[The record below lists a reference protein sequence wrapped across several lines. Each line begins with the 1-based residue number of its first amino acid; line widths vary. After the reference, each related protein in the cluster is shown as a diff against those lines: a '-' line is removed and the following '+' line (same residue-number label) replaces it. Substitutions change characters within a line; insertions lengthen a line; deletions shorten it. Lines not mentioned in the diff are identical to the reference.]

1 MARWPSRVMSP
12 RWRKRARPEGL
23 TFQMNRSRSEELFAR
38 ARQVIPG
45 GVNSPVRAFRA
56 VGGQPV
62 FIDHGAG
69 AHLYDVDGNQ
79 YIDYVGSW
87 GPLIFG
93 HAHPQVVAAVTAAA
107 QRGTSYGA
115 PTEAETRLAELVIE
129 AVPSIELVRF
139 VNSGTEATMS
149 ALRVARAYTGRQK
162 IIKFAGG
169 YHGHAD
175 MLLVSAGS
183 GALTLGT
190 PDSPGVPA
198 AATAQ
203 TLSLPYN
210 DLAAVRA
217 AFERDPED
225 IAAVIVE
232 PVAGNMG
239 CVPPVAGF
247 MHGLRDVTRQYGAV
261 LIFDEVMTGFRVAH
275 GGAQALYG
283 IDPDMTC
290 LGKIVGGGLPAAA
303 YGGKRAI
310 MELVSPAGPVYQAGT
325 LSGNPLAMAAG
336 ATQLELLKQPGVYER
351 LDALTTTLCDGVGA
365 AARDA
370 GVAVYQTRVGSMFT
384 TFFTVGPVTDET
396 TAKTS
401 DTQAFAT
408 FFASLLDQ
416 GVYIAPS
423 QFEAGFVSLAH
434 SDDDIARTVAAA
446 QVAMRQ
452 VAARTRKD

>member
-1 MARWPSRVMSP
+1 MDH
-12 RWRKRARPEGL
+12 
-23 TFQMNRSRSEELFAR
+23 SRSAELFAR

-69 AHLYDVDGNQ
+69 AYLYDVDGNQ

-87 GPLIFG
+87 GPLILG
-93 HAHPQVVAAVTAAA
+93 HAHPQVVEAVTAAA
-107 QRGTSYGA
+107 RRGTSYGA

-149 ALRVARAYTGRQK
+149 ALRVARAATGREK

-175 MLLVSAGS
+175 MLLVAAGS
-183 GALTLGT
+183 GALTLGA

-198 AATAQ
+198 GATAQ
-203 TLSLPYN
+203 TLVVAYN
-210 DLAAVRA
+210 DLAATRA
-217 AFERDPED
+217 AFERYPDE
-225 IAAVIVE
+225 IAAIIVE

-247 MHGLRDVTRQYGAV
+247 LQGLRDLTTQYGAI

-283 IDPDMTC
+283 VAPDMTC

-303 YGGKRAI
+303 YGGTRAI
-310 MELVSPAGPVYQAGT
+310 MSLVSPAGPVYQAGT

-351 LDALTTTLCDGVGA
+351 LDALTAALGEGVGA
-365 AARDA
+365 AARVA
-370 GVAVYQTRVGSMFT
+370 GVPIYQTRVGSMFT
-384 TFFTVGPVTDET
+384 TFFSAAPVVDEAS
-396 TAKTS
+396 AKRA
-401 DTQAFAT
+401 DTQAFAA
-408 FFASLLDQ
+408 FFGALLDE

-452 VAARTRKD
+452 VAAR

>member
-1 MARWPSRVMSP
+1 
-12 RWRKRARPEGL
+12 
-23 TFQMNRSRSEELFAR
+23 MNRSRSAEMFAR

-62 FIDHGAG
+62 FIQRGAG
-69 AHLYDVDGNQ
+69 AYLYDVDGNQ
-79 YIDYVGSW
+79 YVDYVGSW

-93 HAHPQVVAAVTAAA
+93 HAHPRVVEAITAAA
-107 QRGTSYGA
+107 QRGASYGA

-149 ALRVARAYTGRQK
+149 ALRVARAYTGREK

-175 MLLVSAGS
+175 MLLVAAGS
-183 GALTLGT
+183 GALTLGA

-198 AATAQ
+198 GATAQ
-203 TLSLPYN
+203 TLVVAYN
-210 DLAAVRA
+210 DLAATRA
-217 AFERDPED
+217 AFERYPDE
-225 IAAVIVE
+225 IAAIIVE

-239 CVPPVAGF
+239 CVPPAPGF
-247 MHGLRDVTRQYGAV
+247 LQGLRDLTAQYGAV

-275 GGAQALYG
+275 GGAQALYS
-283 IDPDMTC
+283 IQPDMTC

-303 YGGKRAI
+303 YGGRREI
-310 MELVSPAGPVYQAGT
+310 MSLVSPSGPVYQAGT

-336 ATQLELLKQPGVYER
+336 TAQLEMLKQPGVYER
-351 LDALTTTLCDGVGA
+351 LDALTTALAEGIGA
-365 AARDA
+365 AAREA

-384 TFFTVGPVTDET
+384 TFFTAEPVVDEA
-396 TAKTS
+396 TAKRA
-401 DTQAFAT
+401 DTKAFAA
-408 FFASLLDQ
+408 FFGALLDQ

-434 SDDDIARTVAAA
+434 SDDDIARTLAAA

-452 VAARTRKD
+452 VAAR